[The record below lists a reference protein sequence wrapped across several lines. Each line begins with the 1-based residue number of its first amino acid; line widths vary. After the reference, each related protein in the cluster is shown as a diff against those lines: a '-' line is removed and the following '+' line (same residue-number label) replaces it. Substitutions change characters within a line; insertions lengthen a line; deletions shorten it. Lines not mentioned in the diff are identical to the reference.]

1 MGRPGR
7 RAVAQAGGDINSPGP
22 APAPGGGHGGSPPS
36 TSSPGA
42 DSDFPRAEPSLA
54 GGEALLV
61 VGHAAKSFGSVQA
74 LVDASIELYAGEAH
88 GLVGENGAGKSTLVK
103 VLAGVYRPDSGR
115 VLLDGDEVRLAGPA
129 DARAA
134 GIAVIYQEPTLFP
147 GLSIADQQIVEIAK
161 ALSFQAR
168 VIVMDEP
175 TAALSGAEVERL
187 FSVARALRAQGTAVL
202 FISHRLDEIF

>member
-42 DSDFPRAEPSLA
+42 DSDFPRDEPSLA

-61 VGHAAKSFGSVQA
+61 VGH
-74 LVDASIELYAGEAH
+74 
-88 GLVGENGAGKSTLVK
+88 AGKSTLVK

-147 GLSIADQQIVEIAK
+147 D
-161 ALSFQAR
+161 
-168 VIVMDEP
+168 
-175 TAALSGAEVERL
+175 
-187 FSVARALRAQGTAVL
+187 
-202 FISHRLDEIF
+202 